1 MPYSASPITAV
12 REFNSTS
19 HSPAEYNQSRN
30 KTESIFQ
37 HQEILSVSMIV
48 LLAFICLLVVLVNGF
63 VVFLI
68 CKNRTLKSITNML
81 LVSLAFSDLISGFV
95 GFPLLVSCLKSGI
108 FVICVSSTIFF
119 RFIAISSICHVLL
132 VACDRYIAI
141 VHPFR
146 HASVV
151 TKWRAIAA
159 TAFVWL
165 FAFSASAIQLSWHG
179 LDENSLF
186 DHEAALDFNV
196 KYTKTCIV
204 LFFAVPLLL
213 MCYIYG
219 RIFYISYKLAK
230 NDRERVVMQRD
241 HAQASHSLLHEWRGR
256 SVLLIMLVI
265 FVSCWL
271 PFFLTV
277 IDDHREPMQ
286 SPPTPLWVERVL
298 VVLNFIPPLSNPILC
313 TLAKKDFR
321 QALRGLFSAGN
332 NLRHNSER
340 RSTTTNATEL
350 L

>member
-1 MPYSASPITAV
+1 MPYSVSPITAV
-12 REFNSTS
+12 TEFNSTS
-19 HSPAEYNQSRN
+19 HPPAEHNRSRN
-30 KTESIFQ
+30 DTESIFQ
-37 HQEILSVSMIV
+37 HQEILSTSMIV
-48 LLAFICLLVVLVNGF
+48 FLAFICLLVVLVNGF
-63 VVFLI
+63 VIFLI
-68 CKNRTLKSITNML
+68 FKNRTLKSITNML
-81 LVSLAFSDLISGFV
+81 LASLAFSDLISGFG
-95 GFPLLVSCLKSGI
+95 GFPLLVSCFKSGI
-108 FVICVSSTIFF
+108 FIICVSSTIFF

-141 VHPFR
+141 VHPFQ

-159 TAFVWL
+159 TAFAWL
-165 FAFSASAIQLSWHG
+165 FAFSASAIQLSWYG

-186 DHEAALDFNV
+186 DYEAALDFNV

-219 RIFYISYKLAK
+219 RIFYISYRLTK
-230 NDRERVVMQRD
+230 NDRERVVIQHE
-241 HAQASHSLLHEWRGR
+241 HAQASHSLLQEWRGR

-277 IDDHREPMQ
+277 IADHRKSMQ
-286 SPPTPLWVERVL
+286 STLTPLWVERLL
-298 VVLNFIPPLSNPILC
+298 VVLNFIPPLSNPVLC

-321 QALRGLFSAGN
+321 EALRRLFSVGN
-332 NLRHNSER
+332 DLRHNLET
-340 RSTTTNATEL
+340 RSTATNATGFL
-350 L
+350 